1 MRSNKINHTPAP
13 SHVLDAAA
21 HGAKPVCLGKAP
33 KPKGYPIF
41 IHSGT
46 PGLAYDSNPA
56 NPLNAGPPVGKRLT
70 PPMPSPG
77 MRSRTN
83 EDIVKPS
90 LADESARILNEA
102 SNAKGSDFH
111 DRARFGALPTKVN
124 ES

>member
-1 MRSNKINHTPAP
+1 MRYITHHTPAP
-13 SHVLDAAA
+13 ARELEAEQ

-33 KPKGYPIF
+33 KPKGYPIL
-41 IHSGT
+41 IHGGT

-56 NPLNAGPPVGKRLT
+56 NPLNAGPPIGKRLT

-83 EDIVKPS
+83 EGTLKPS
-90 LADESARILNEA
+90 LAADSARILNEA
-102 SNAKGSDFH
+102 SNAKGSDAH
-111 DRARFGALPTKVN
+111 DRARFGSLPNKVN